1 MIYEKS
7 LAGLQE
13 IADPARKLNARQ
25 RQVLILIDGK
35 RTRDDLEKYLNRLNV
50 AEIIND
56 LEQLGYIHDP
66 QRPRAGNQ
74 ITPPVTQE
82 EKPAASIISEEQFI
96 AVQSLMI
103 ESTNENLGL
112 MGRSVVDQIKLAST
126 SEQLKSCISLWNM
139 ALRESRKGH
148 AIADSLMKQVQE
160 ILIQQEKT
168 AQH

>member
-1 MIYEKS
+1 MVYEKS

-66 QRPRAGNQ
+66 QRPRSGNQ

-82 EKPAASIISEEQFI
+82 EKPEAPNISEEQFL

-103 ESTNENLGL
+103 NSTNENLGL

-126 SEQLKSCISLWNM
+126 GEQLKSCISLWNM

-160 ILIQQEKT
+160 ILIQPEKT

>member
-1 MIYEKS
+1 MVYEKS

-35 RTRDDLEKYLNRLNV
+35 RSRDDLEKYLNRLNV

-66 QRPRAGNQ
+66 RNPRSGNSPA
-74 ITPPVTQE
+74 IAAQE
-82 EKPAASIISEEQFI
+82 EKPEPSDISEEQFL

-103 ESTNENLGL
+103 ASTNKNLGL
-112 MGRSVVDQIKLAST
+112 MGRNVVDQIKLAAT
-126 SEQLKSCISLWNM
+126 QEQLKSCISLWNM

-148 AIADSLMKQVQE
+148 AIADDLMKQVQQ
-160 ILIQQEKT
+160 ILS
-168 AQH
+168 AQDEPATH